1 MEIFVVLLTGIVL
14 GGAVYAYVG
23 HRLSGRYPILIFCN
37 MMLCLCI
44 YIIEGMTI
52 QGMIFCLTTS
62 VLLVI
67 GVIDWFTF
75 EIPMACNVVI
85 GILGIIHLAL
95 DRSHALEYLAGALTV
110 SLLFL
115 LVYVLTKGQGIGGG
129 DIKLM
134 AAAGLL
140 VGWKQILLALFVG
153 SVIGSVIH
161 LSLMK
166 WQKRERIL
174 AFGPYLAVGIF
185 VSMLWG
191 KEIISWYL
199 AFFA

>member
-1 MEIFVVLLTGIVL
+1 MEIFVVLLSGFVL

-37 MMLCLCI
+37 MMLYLCI
-44 YIIEGMTI
+44 YIIEGMTM
-52 QGMIFCLTTS
+52 QGMIFGLTTS
-62 VLLVI
+62 VLLAI
-67 GVIDWFTF
+67 SVIDWFTF
-75 EIPMACNVVI
+75 EIPMACNVFI
-85 GILGIIHLAL
+85 GILGIVHLVW

-140 VGWKQILLALFVG
+140 VGWKRILLALFVG
-153 SVIGSVIH
+153 SVVGSVIH

-166 WQKRERIL
+166 WQKKERIL

-185 VSMLWG
+185 VSILWG

-199 AFFA
+199 SFFA

>member
-1 MEIFVVLLTGIVL
+1 M
-14 GGAVYAYVG
+14 
-23 HRLSGRYPILIFCN
+23 
-37 MMLCLCI
+37 
-44 YIIEGMTI
+44 
-52 QGMIFCLTTS
+52 
-62 VLLVI
+62 
-67 GVIDWFTF
+67 
-75 EIPMACNVVI
+75 
-85 GILGIIHLAL
+85 
-95 DRSHALEYLAGALTV
+95 
-110 SLLFL
+110 

-166 WQKRERIL
+166 WQKKERIL

>member
-1 MEIFVVLLTGIVL
+1 MEIFVVLLSGFVL
-14 GGAVYAYVG
+14 GGAVYACVG

-37 MMLCLCI
+37 MMLYLCI
-44 YIIEGMTI
+44 YIIEGMTM
-52 QGMIFCLTTS
+52 QGMIFGLTTS
-62 VLLVI
+62 VLLAI
-67 GVIDWFTF
+67 SVIDWFTF
-75 EIPMACNVVI
+75 EIPMACNVFI
-85 GILGIIHLAL
+85 GILGIVHLVW

-140 VGWKQILLALFVG
+140 VGWKRILLALFVG
-153 SVIGSVIH
+153 SVVGSVIH

-166 WQKRERIL
+166 WQKKERIL

-185 VSMLWG
+185 VSILWG

-199 AFFA
+199 SFFA